1 MAIQFT
7 CPSCHQ
13 AMTVGEQYAGREV
26 FCPTC
31 RAQLT
36 VPQQSGGQ
44 ATMLRSGV
52 VGEGASSAAAMQPM
66 AGATYG
72 PGVAAAGVS
81 PMPVAPR
88 SCGMATA
95 SLVLSLLSWICCFGP
110 IGSLPGLIL
119 GFAARGKIKRSGGT
133 LTGKGK
139 AAAGVIIS
147 LLNLLLI
154 GGTVVAFVSVPV
166 LRNLVVSG
174 WRLGMLDHACEIY
187 TMSHGTMPPD
197 LQTLVDQGLL
207 SDTEAIT
214 CPFSGEEYVY
224 TAAGM
229 SQMDLH
235 RGVVIAY
242 SKHRIFGMMRL
253 TLCWGGQVETM
264 EDAELKSRL
273 RAQGTPEELIP

>member
-13 AMTVGEQYAGREV
+13 AMTVSEQYAGREV

-44 ATMLRSGV
+44 SEMIRGGV
-52 VGEGASSAAAMQPM
+52 VGAQGSPAAGTQSV

-72 PGVAAAGVS
+72 PGAAAAGVA
-81 PMPVAPR
+81 PMLAAPR

-95 SLVLSLLSWICCFGP
+95 SLVLSIVSWICCVGP
-110 IGSLPGLIL
+110 IGSLPGFIL
-119 GFAARGKIKRSGGT
+119 GLAARGKVKRSGGT
-133 LTGKGK
+133 LTGKGR
-139 AAAGVIIS
+139 ATAGVIIS

-154 GGTVVAFVSVPV
+154 GGTLIAFVSVPV
-166 LRNLVVSG
+166 LRNSAVSG
-174 WRLGMLDHACEIY
+174 YRLGVLNQACTVY

-197 LQTLVDQGLL
+197 LQTLVDQGML
-207 SDTEAIT
+207 SDTRAIT
-214 CPFSGEEYVY
+214 CPLSGEEYVY

-242 SKHRIFGMMRL
+242 SKGKPVEGMRL
-253 TLCWGGQVETM
+253 ALCWGGQVELM
-264 EDAELKSRL
+264 EAAELKSRL